1 MFMTLGWSVI
11 LQEDSPVNPVRAA
24 RYLIVALCAFLT
36 GCPLTPILNETTPP
50 NLYFTVWYE
59 NASRNSN
66 STELGPIAAFNDDVE
81 TCIYVASPF
90 LVEVMGSDPGGV
102 AILDVANRVANGMRV
117 IDARTLANPA
127 PGSSTQTDPV
137 LGGPFPNPGSPFGL
151 GANGAI
157 LSYFDPVNQK
167 GGPVY
172 NVARLDVVF
181 EFAPGQVDGNLII
194 EARNASDQL
203 SRVQGYF
210 VKLAG
215 SASSQQPG
223 MPCPVPQSSLGPSRS
238 GNSRAR

>member
-1 MFMTLGWSVI
+1 M
-11 LQEDSPVNPVRAA
+11 EPVKRA
-24 RYLIVALCAFLT
+24 RLLIAALALLLT

-59 NASRNSN
+59 NASHNSN
-66 STELGPIAAFNDDVE
+66 FTELGPIAAFNDDVE
-81 TCIYVASPF
+81 TCIFVASPF
-90 LVEVMGSDPGGV
+90 LVQVMGSDPGGV
-102 AILDVANRVANGMRV
+102 AILDVANRVPNSMRV

-127 PGSSTQTDPV
+127 PGSPTQTDPV
-137 LGGPFPNPGSPFGL
+137 LGGPFPNPGSPFGP

-172 NVARLDVVF
+172 NVARLEVVF

-194 EARNASDQL
+194 EARNASDKV

-210 VKLAG
+210 VRLAG
-215 SASSQQPG
+215 SASNQQPG
-223 MPCPVPQSSLGPSRS
+223 MACTIPQGAAK
-238 GNSRAR
+238 ARQR

>member
-1 MFMTLGWSVI
+1 V
-11 LQEDSPVNPVRAA
+11 DSAIPA
-24 RYLIVALCAFLT
+24 RCLIVALSAALT

-66 STELGPIAAFNDDVE
+66 FTELGPIAAFNDDVH
-81 TCIYVASPF
+81 TCIFVASPF

-102 AILDVANRVANGMRV
+102 AILDVANRVPNSMRV

-127 PGSSTQTDPV
+127 PGSPTQTDPV
-137 LGGPFPNPGSPFGL
+137 LGGPFPNPGSPFGP

-157 LSYFDPVNQK
+157 LGYFDPVNQK

-172 NVARLDVVF
+172 NVARLEVVF
-181 EFAPGQVDGNLII
+181 EFAPGQADGNLIT
-194 EARNASDQL
+194 EARNASDKV

-210 VKLAG
+210 VKRAG
-215 SASSQQPG
+215 SASSQRPG
-223 MPCPVPQSSLGPSRS
+223 MPCSVPSAAA
-238 GNSRAR
+238 AR